1 MRGQVQR
8 AYGLQRLGRKITR
21 QGKEMKRQ
29 EGEMSAAVTMQVA
42 AAYVLMF
49 IGLVRSVR

>member
-1 MRGQVQR
+1 MR
-8 AYGLQRLGRKITR
+8 
-21 QGKEMKRQ
+21 
-29 EGEMSAAVTMQVA
+29 AAAAMQVA